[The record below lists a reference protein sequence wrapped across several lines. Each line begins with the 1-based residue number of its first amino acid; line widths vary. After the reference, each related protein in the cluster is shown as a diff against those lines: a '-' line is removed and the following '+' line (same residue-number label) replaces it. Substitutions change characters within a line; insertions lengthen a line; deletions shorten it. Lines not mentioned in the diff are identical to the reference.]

1 MITPPK
7 NAPEIPLMVKYMT
20 LHFIRHNLHP
30 DFKKNEYLM
39 EEDPL
44 ALWNSLKEIYDQE
57 RVVMLPETERECS
70 HKVLGLEVRCGI

>member
-1 MITPPK
+1 
-7 NAPEIPLMVKYMT
+7 
-20 LHFIRHNLHP
+20 
-30 DFKKNEYLM
+30 M